1 MGKLWNRHQARL
13 LLARWQETYDIYA
26 PVRMPGDGCFSD
38 TDTVRYGLIDS
49 LEEIVWD
56 QKSDYSFKEA
66 LLPISETLFYFTDD
80 NASVPEAPKKKR
92 LIFLRSCEMNALRR
106 LDQMYLNNGPED
118 FYYKRIRQD
127 ARFVLMGCDTPF
139 ASCFC
144 ASMGTNTCEGYHAYV
159 HPDGDRFYLDI
170 PDRELAACADGLAAE
185 DASQPVKS
193 VTTDAVSVKI
203 PDALPENA
211 ATLDLWKDCSSRCIS
226 CGRCNFVCPTCTCFT
241 MQDLFYRDNDHGR
254 AGERRRVWASCQVD
268 GYTDMA
274 GGICFRKDPG
284 ERMRFKVLHKISD
297 YKKRFGYHMCVG
309 CGRCENICPEYI
321 SYTECLNRL
330 DAAARSSAEGGEQ

>member
-1 MGKLWNRHQARL
+1 M
-13 LLARWQETYDIYA
+13 
-26 PVRMPGDGCFSD
+26 
-38 TDTVRYGLIDS
+38 
-49 LEEIVWD
+49 
-56 QKSDYSFKEA
+56 
-66 LLPISETLFYFTDD
+66 
-80 NASVPEAPKKKR
+80 
-92 LIFLRSCEMNALRR
+92 
-106 LDQMYLNNGPED
+106 
-118 FYYKRIRQD
+118 
-127 ARFVLMGCDTPF
+127 
-139 ASCFC
+139 
-144 ASMGTNTCEGYHAYV
+144 
-159 HPDGDRFYLDI
+159 
-170 PDRELAACADGLAAE
+170 
-185 DASQPVKS
+185 KS
-193 VTTDAVSVKI
+193 VTKDAVSVKI

-211 ATLDLWKDCSSRCIS
+211 ATLDLWKDYSSRCIS

-321 SYTECLNRL
+321 SYTNVSTGWTLPPDLLRKEENSDEKRIHTFCFPYLQH
-330 DAAARSSAEGGEQ
+330 AI